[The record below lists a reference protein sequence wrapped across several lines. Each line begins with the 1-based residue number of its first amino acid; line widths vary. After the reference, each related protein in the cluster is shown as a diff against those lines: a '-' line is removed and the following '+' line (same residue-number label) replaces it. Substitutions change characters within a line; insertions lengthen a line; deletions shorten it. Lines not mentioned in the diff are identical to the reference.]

1 MQLRFELGGIVPTS
15 NVFFIQGKL
24 KAQNSPMNVEKLR
37 REVSSK
43 SLIRRRRTRRQTR
56 VEVASGDFTD
66 QRMPG
71 VTKPQINESYK
82 RNVFENEVDE
92 DTIIEEDSLG
102 IPEEVTLADIELMNR
117 QKKLNSSRISDI
129 ITGEPQ
135 FV

>member
-1 MQLRFELGGIVPTS
+1 M
-15 NVFFIQGKL
+15 FFIQGKL
-24 KAQNSPMNVEKLR
+24 KAHSSPMNVEKLR

-71 VTKPQINESYK
+71 VTKPQMNESYK
-82 RNVFENEVDE
+82 RNVFDNEVEE
-92 DTIIEEDSLG
+92 DTIIEGDSAG

-117 QKKLNSSRISDI
+117 QKKLNSLRISDI

-135 FV
+135 YV